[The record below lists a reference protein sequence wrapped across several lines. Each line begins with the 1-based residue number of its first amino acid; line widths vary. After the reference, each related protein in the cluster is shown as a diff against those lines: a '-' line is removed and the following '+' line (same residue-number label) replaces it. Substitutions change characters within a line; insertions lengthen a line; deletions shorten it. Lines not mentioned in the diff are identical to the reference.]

1 MLLSSIMM
9 KRKENICP
17 SWGLNL
23 CDIDF
28 NATYL
33 AQQNLFLIAAIWA
46 GHLNRNSLNTMSIH
60 LYNIDQ
66 NCKGLYYNNT
76 IALINVVYLA
86 GRLNYTIMVACR
98 VSIYGALKS
107 EICSSI
113 ITYASYK
120 ISFLKS
126 IENRK
131 NNVQPHFLLS
141 SSMASNGLTAQIFI
155 SIDCSSPEEHSG
167 NFFLVNKENICQ
179 HIKSFSENR

>member
-9 KRKENICP
+9 KRKEKICP

-33 AQQNLFLIAAIWA
+33 AQQNLFIIAAIWA

-60 LYNIDQ
+60 LYNMDQ

-76 IALINVVYLA
+76 IATRNVVYLA
-86 GRLNYTIMVACR
+86 GRLNNTIMVAGW
-98 VSIYGALKS
+98 VLIYGALKS

-113 ITYASYK
+113 ITYSSYK
-120 ISFLKS
+120 ISFLKN
-126 IENRK
+126 IK
-131 NNVQPHFLLS
+131 NQKQPHFLLG

-155 SIDCSSPEEHSG
+155 SLDCLSPEELSAH
-167 NFFLVNKENICQ
+167 FLQ
-179 HIKSFSENR
+179 